1 MKLTILGCSG
11 SFPGPDSPSS
21 GYLLESGGTR
31 IALDLGNGTLG
42 AMQRFIDPFE
52 LDAVFLTHLHPDH
65 CADFGALTV
74 LRRYHPNPPYDPTV
88 HRLPVIAP
96 ENAPERFAALYAP
109 NAEELAETDLSDV
122 FEFVPISPEPV
133 RIGAFEVRA
142 VPVAH
147 LCPAWGFRVAAE
159 GRVLAYTG
167 DTGPCPQLTELAADA
182 DVLLSEASWADFPDA
197 PDGVH
202 LSGRQAAGVA
212 TAAGARRLLLTHV
225 VPWADRDAI
234 LTEAKAA
241 FDGPAEL
248 VAADRT
254 YDI

>member
-42 AMQRFIDPFE
+42 AMQRFIDPFQ
-52 LDAVFLTHLHPDH
+52 LDAVLLSHLHPDH
-65 CADFGALTV
+65 CADFGALAV
-74 LRRYHPNPPYDPTV
+74 LRRYHPKPPYDATERP
-88 HRLPVIAP
+88 LPVIAP
-96 ENAPERFAALYAP
+96 ENAPERLAALYAP
-109 NAEELAETDLSDV
+109 NAAELAETDLSDV
-122 FEFVPISPEPV
+122 FEFIPISAEPV
-133 RIGAFEVRA
+133 RIGPFEVQA
-142 VPVAH
+142 VPMAH
-147 LCPAWGFRVAAE
+147 LCPAWGFRVAA
-159 GRVLAYTG
+159 GGKVLAYTG

-182 DVLLSEASWADFPDA
+182 DALLSEASWADFPDA

-202 LSGRQAAGVA
+202 LSGRQAAEVA
-212 TAAGARRLLLTHV
+212 KTARARRLLLTHI

-234 LTEAKAA
+234 LAEAKAA

-248 VAADRT
+248 VVADAT

>member
-42 AMQRFIDPFE
+42 AMQRFVDPFQ
-52 LDAVFLTHLHPDH
+52 LDAVFFSHLHPDH
-65 CADFGALTV
+65 CADFAALTV
-74 LRRYHPNPPYDPTV
+74 LRRYHPNPPHDPTAR
-88 HRLPVIAP
+88 RLRVIAP

-109 NAEELAETDLSDV
+109 DAAERAETDLSDV
-122 FEFVPISPEPV
+122 FEFIPIPAEPV
-133 RIGAFEVRA
+133 RVGPFEVQA
-142 VPVAH
+142 VPMAH
-147 LCPAWGFRVAAE
+147 LCASWGFRVAAE
-159 GRVLAYTG
+159 GKVLAYTG

-197 PDGVH
+197 PGGVH
-202 LSGRQAAGVA
+202 LSGRQAAEVA
-212 TAAGARRLLLTHV
+212 KAARARRLLLTHI
-225 VPWADRDAI
+225 VPWADREEI
-234 LTEAKAA
+234 LAEAKAA
-241 FDGPAEL
+241 FDGPTEL

-254 YDI
+254 YDV

>member
-1 MKLTILGCSG
+1 MRLTILGCSG

-31 IALDLGNGTLG
+31 IVLDLGNGTMG
-42 AMQRFIDPFE
+42 AMQRFLDPFQ
-52 LDAVFLTHLHPDH
+52 LDAVFLSHLHPDH

-74 LRRYHPNPPYDPTV
+74 LRRYHPNPPYDATER
-88 HRLPVIAP
+88 RLPVIAP
-96 ENAPERFAALYAP
+96 ENAPERLAALYAP
-109 NAEELAETDLSDV
+109 NAAELAETDLSDV
-122 FEFVPISPEPV
+122 FEFIPISAEPV
-133 RIGAFEVRA
+133 RIGPFEVQA

-147 LCPAWGFRVAAE
+147 LCAAWGFRVAAE
-159 GRVLAYTG
+159 DKVLAYTG

-202 LSGRQAAGVA
+202 LSGRQAAEVA
-212 TAAGARRLLLTHV
+212 KAARARRLLLTHL

-234 LTEAKAA
+234 IAEAIAT
-241 FDGPAEL
+241 FDGPTEL
-248 VAADRT
+248 VGPDRT
-254 YDI
+254 YDV